1 MFADV
6 TNLFI
11 SGINV
16 DDLFSDMNCEQT
28 KYLSGLNRINYL

>member
-1 MFADV
+1 MFTDN

-16 DDLFSDMNCEQT
+16 DDLIRTVDLT
-28 KYLSGLNRINYL
+28 KYLSGLKQINYR

>member
-1 MFADV
+1 MFVDD

-16 DDLFSDMNCEQT
+16 DNLFSDMNWEQT
-28 KYLSGLNRINYL
+28 KYLSGLNKINYR